1 MRVALGLEYDGRSFE
16 GWQTQPSG
24 QTVQDYLEAAVVQF
38 TGEKVKAV
46 CAGRTDANVHATGQV
61 IHLDTGADRKE
72 ISWVRGLNS
81 YLPTECA
88 VRWAKVVPDEFHA
101 RFSACSRTY
110 EYWIVNEPVRSP
122 ILSGRTGWVFRP
134 LNEKNMEAAGQFFV
148 GEHDFSSFRA
158 AGCQSK
164 TPVKNIEY
172 LHVIRLGRFIKIR
185 VKANAFLY
193 HMVRNIVGCLVYV
206 GTGARSVDWMG
217 EVLEAK
223 SRQAA
228 APTFYPTGLYLTG
241 VGYPEI
247 FGLPQHGASPFP
259 G

>member
-134 LNEKNMEAAGQFFV
+134 LNEKNMEAAGQFLV

-193 HMVRNIVGCLVYV
+193 HMVRNIIGCLVYV

-217 EVLEAK
+217 EVWKQKADRRPLRL
-223 SRQAA
+223 SIQQD
-228 APTFYPTGLYLTG
+228 F
-241 VGYPEI
+241 I
-247 FGLPQHGASPFP
+247 
-259 G
+259 

>member
-134 LNEKNMEAAGQFFV
+134 LNEKNMEAAGQFLSLIHIS
-148 GEHDFSSFRA
+148 EPTR
-158 AGCQSK
+158 
-164 TPVKNIEY
+164 
-172 LHVIRLGRFIKIR
+172 
-185 VKANAFLY
+185 
-193 HMVRNIVGCLVYV
+193 
-206 GTGARSVDWMG
+206 RS
-217 EVLEAK
+217 
-223 SRQAA
+223 
-228 APTFYPTGLYLTG
+228 
-241 VGYPEI
+241 
-247 FGLPQHGASPFP
+247 
-259 G
+259 

>member
-46 CAGRTDANVHATGQV
+46 CAWRTDANVHATGQV

-81 YLPTECA
+81 YQDVCSSDL
-88 VRWAKVVPDEFHA
+88 A

-134 LNEKNMEAAGQFFV
+134 LNEKNMEAAGQFLV

>member
-1 MRVALGLEYDGRSFE
+1 MHALDFESLIADESRIRTRVRRPFFRGLANPAFRTNSPGLSRS
-16 GWQTQPSG
+16 GCCS
-24 QTVQDYLEAAVVQF
+24 VY
-38 TGEKVKAV
+38 GEKVKAV

-61 IHLDTGADRKE
+61 IHLDTEADRKE

-122 ILSGRTGWVFRP
+122 ILAGRTGWVFRP
-134 LNEKNMEAAGQFFV
+134 LNEKNMEAAGQFLV

-164 TPVKNIEY
+164 TPVKISNIFMY
-172 LHVIRLGRFIKIR
+172 PVSDGLS
-185 VKANAFLY
+185 
-193 HMVRNIVGCLVYV
+193 
-206 GTGARSVDWMG
+206 RSVLRQMPSFTTWFAILSAVWFMSAR
-217 EVLEAK
+217 VQEAWTGWEK
-223 SRQAA
+223 SWKQRAA
-228 APTFYPTGLYLTG
+228 KPLRRLSIRPDF
-241 VGYPEI
+241 I
-247 FGLPQHGASPFP
+247 
-259 G
+259 